1 MKSNPVQYSESHNLS
16 LNIFLVF
23 YVYVTFIL
31 IVANISPVS
40 ATSYFIFFLL
50 GLTAL
55 CLLFIR
61 ATYKITLRKNI
72 LEISIKFFIKIVFQ
86 RLDIIKVETL
96 EELRIN
102 DVKSSFKI
110 DNKTPGSTSYLIKIP
125 KALKIHMSNKKSYII
140 STANPDQLANLIR
153 SIKK

>member
-40 ATSYFIFFLL
+40 DTSYFIFFLL

-55 CLLFIR
+55 CLLFLR
-61 ATYKITLRKNI
+61 ATYKITLRKNV
-72 LEISIKFFIKIVFQ
+72 LEISIKCFIRIVFQ

-96 EELRIN
+96 
-102 DVKSSFKI
+102 
-110 DNKTPGSTSYLIKIP
+110 
-125 KALKIHMSNKKSYII
+125 
-140 STANPDQLANLIR
+140 
-153 SIKK
+153 